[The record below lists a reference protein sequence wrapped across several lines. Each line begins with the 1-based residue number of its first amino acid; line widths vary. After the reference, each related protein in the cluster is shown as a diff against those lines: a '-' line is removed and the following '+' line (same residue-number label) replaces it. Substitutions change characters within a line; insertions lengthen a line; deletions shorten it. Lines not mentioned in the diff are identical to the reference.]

1 MAEKIL
7 NTRIQLRYD
16 TLENWTSSTL
26 ALKKGELA
34 IVTLGNI
41 VDGSTAGDVNQHP
54 VLFKVGDGS
63 HTFAQLPF
71 ASALAADVYAWAK
84 ASDVQLTNKELV
96 FVGTN
101 KKVAIPY
108 ITENEAK
115 SFINDAL
122 AAYSTTEQMNAAIKV
137 ETDRAEAAEK
147 ALGERIDAF
156 NLPEG
161 GFASKTEF
169 DTLKGKVEDEDGAL
183 AKANEAYELAETKVE
198 SVELTGGTNNG
209 TLKLTVDG
217 AATDNIAVTGLQDA
231 AYATVASLN
240 ATAKG
245 YADAVE
251 AKLPTSAD
259 YGVLGV
265 TAGDDTITVGGTAQ
279 NPTIAVTAN
288 KFDAYGSAATA
299 EGNAKAYT
307 DAEIA
312 KIPAQIDYTVTMTE
326 TTTGL
331 DSDIA
336 KKYTFTQNGAEIG
349 FINLAKELVVTSGSV
364 KEVTVTDVPYAGAV
378 IGDKYI
384 ELVIANQD
392 TPIYVPAKDLVDI
405 YTAGAN
411 AAEVQVAI
419 SNTNEITAT
428 LVNGGIAEEKLAEGV
443 KTKLNKTW
451 EEVGVAEGL
460 VNAAKGELEGKIN
473 AKADAA
479 SLGALAAKDTVSET
493 DLDTALAGKINAA
506 AEKEYTAAAN
516 GGLKVENNA
525 FSIDDSL
532 TFVFDCG
539 DANGASLNA

>member
-34 IVTLGNI
+34 IVTLGT
-41 VDGSTAGDVNQHP
+41 VKDGSTAGDVNQHP

-108 ITENEAK
+108 ITEDEAK
-115 SFINDAL
+115 GFINDAL

-137 ETDRAEAAEK
+137 EADRAKAAEE
-147 ALGERIDAF
+147 ALGERIDSF

-161 GFASKTEF
+161 GFASKSEF
-169 DTLKGKVEDEDGAL
+169 DALKGKVEDEDGAL
-183 AKANEAYELAETKVE
+183 VKANEAYALAETKANATETTNALAGKVDKTTTINGHALDSNVTLTLDDFAPADNPSVLSWGGDASVGGNFNAKNVIATE
-198 SVELTGGTNNG
+198 SFQVVRGSETVAID
-209 TLKLTVDG
+209 TLF
-217 AATDNIAVTGLQDA
+217 DA
-231 AYATVASLN
+231 A
-240 ATAKG
+240 
-245 YADAVE
+245 
-251 AKLPTSAD
+251 
-259 YGVLGV
+259 
-265 TAGDDTITVGGTAQ
+265 
-279 NPTIAVTAN
+279 
-288 KFDAYGSAATA
+288 GSASTA
-299 EGNAKAYT
+299 EANAKAYT
-307 DAEIA
+307 DAEIG
-312 KIPAQIDYTVTMTE
+312 KIPAQTDYTVTITE

-331 DSDIA
+331 ASDVA

-349 FINLAKELVVTSGSV
+349 SINLAKELVVTSGSV
-364 KEVTVTDVPYAGAV
+364 KEVTVTDMPYVGAV

-411 AAEVQVAI
+411 ASEVQVAI

-460 VNAAKGELEGKIN
+460 VNAAKSELEGKIN
-473 AKADAA
+473 AKADA
-479 SLGALAAKDTVSET
+479 STLGDLAAKDTVAEA
-493 DLDTALAGKINAA
+493 DLDTALAEKINAA
-506 AEKEYTAAAN
+506 AAKAYTAAEN

-525 FSIDDSL
+525 FSIDDSV